1 MSSGFDPCKQWLG
14 IDALSLGDPWLV
26 LGVARGET
34 NPLAIVRA
42 ADAKLTILRGVPAGP
57 LSIAR
62 DALVK
67 RVEAARDELLASAA
81 QAIQTAQ
88 PPLAPPTLAAPP
100 PRPTYAPPP
109 VPMAPPVPQMP
120 APSEQ
125 APVVRLSKQPVARQS
140 SVGPAVVAVISILAV
155 VAAAYVASQ
164 VLERRK
170 QETRRKPDEVAVVPK
185 PTSTGKDR
193 QPDRQPETKQPD
205 MKQPEGKQP
214 EAKQPAS
221 SAPGDAA
228 ESAVDVSMPAKGK
241 RPAEAA
247 GEVTPKDPPPSEDPA
262 ASPSRGRKPQD
273 NGRPADDP
281 ASEPRP
287 EPRPEEPDA
296 KPKPDAPA
304 PDEDPEMR
312 SKPKPGSRPDA
323 EPEPDVAPS
332 SPKPTAVPEPEDT
345 DAATAVTK
353 LLREAYAAL
362 GENEFETAKAA
373 LKTAVAKADGD
384 DKLSLRVNCFRQLA
398 QYAEQF
404 IGYRDEAF
412 KAAADGGIY
421 ELSGGR
427 MLSIVEISDE
437 ELVYKAGTNKRIP
450 RDEIPPAWM
459 QAIITKWF
467 AGEDKPGNHVFL
479 GVYHVVKEKPDL
491 EGAENEWR
499 LAEFGGENVSFL
511 TPLLRD
517 PIIVAKVKDAN

>member
-26 LGVARGET
+26 LGVTRGET

-42 ADAKLTILRGVPAGP
+42 ADTKLAILRSVPAGP

-67 RVEAARDELLASAA
+67 RVEAARDELLASAT
-81 QAIQTAQ
+81 QAPI
-88 PPLAPPTLAAPP
+88 APPTPAAPP

-120 APSEQ
+120 VPSEQ
-125 APVVRLSKQPVARQS
+125 SPAIRLSKRPVVTQS
-140 SVGPAVVAVISILAV
+140 SAGPAIVAVFSLLAV
-155 VAAAYVASQ
+155 VVAAYLAYQ

-170 QETRRKPDEVAVVPK
+170 QETRRKPDQVAVVPQ
-185 PTSTGKDR
+185 PASTGKDR
-193 QPDRQPETKQPD
+193 QADGQTETKQNT
-205 MKQPEGKQP
+205 
-214 EAKQPAS
+214 S
-221 SAPGDAA
+221 SDPGDATD
-228 ESAVDVSMPAKGK
+228 SAGDVSMPVKGK
-241 RPAEAA
+241 RPAESV
-247 GEVTPKDPPPSEDPA
+247 GEVTPKDPPPTEPPT
-262 ASPSRGRKPQD
+262 ASPTRGRKPQD
-273 NGRPADDP
+273 NAQPDNAQPTDEPNSELR
-281 ASEPRP
+281 SEPNS
-287 EPRPEEPDA
+287 EPGAKP
-296 KPKPDAPA
+296 KPKPDAAA

-312 SKPKPGSRPDA
+312 SKPKPGSRPDS
-323 EPEPDVAPS
+323 EPDPDAGPS
-332 SPKPTAVPEPEDT
+332 TPKPTAVPESEDA

-362 GENEFETAKAA
+362 VANEFDTAKAA
-373 LKTAVAKADGD
+373 LKTAVSKAGGD
-384 DKLSLRVNCFRQLA
+384 DALSLRVNCFRQLA

-421 ELSGGR
+421 ELPGGK
-427 MLSIVEISDE
+427 MLSIVEINDE
-437 ELVYKAGTNKRIP
+437 ELVYKAGINKRIP
-450 RDEIPPAWM
+450 RDEIPPAWT
-459 QAIITKWF
+459 QTIITKWF
-467 AGEDKPGNHVFL
+467 SGADKPGNHVFL
-479 GVYHVVKEKPDL
+479 GVYHVLKEKPDL

-517 PIIVAKVKDAN
+517 PVIVANVKDAN